1 MVSVC
6 MATYNGSQYIYEQV
20 SSILN
25 QLNAT
30 DELIVSDDGST
41 DNTVA
46 IINSFN
52 DARIKVY
59 LNKSSGRPT
68 ENFQN
73 ALIRAKGEFIF
84 LSDQDDIW
92 IDTKYDKLKNLLL
105 IYDLVVSDSIVVDEN
120 LNKLIPSFFDYHGS
134 KKGVLRNAIKNSYF
148 GSCMAFRRKVLKYA
162 LPFPMSREIGHDV
175 WIGLVAEMT
184 GKVFFYNEALI
195 LYRRHSSAVTSHA
208 IGKSKRSIFKKV
220 SGRLVMLQH
229 VINFY
234 IKYRWKRD

>member
-1 MVSVC
+1 
-6 MATYNGSQYIYEQV
+6 MATYNGCQYIYEQV

-25 QLNAT
+25 QLDAC
-30 DELIVSDDGST
+30 DELIISDDGST

-46 IINSFN
+46 IVNSFN

-59 LNKSSGRPT
+59 THKSSGRPT

-92 IDTKYDKLKNLLL
+92 IENKYDKLKELLL
-105 IYDLVVSDSIVVDEN
+105 VYDLVVSNSIIVDEN
-120 LNKLIPSFFDYHGS
+120 LNKLNPSFFAYHRS
-134 KKGVLRNAIKNSYF
+134 KKGIFRNAIKNSYF
-148 GSCMAFRRKVLKYA
+148 GSCMAFRSEILKYA
-162 LPFPMSREIGHDV
+162 LPFPTSSEIGHDV
-175 WIGLVAEMT
+175 WIGLVAEIT

-208 IGKSKRSIFKKV
+208 ISKSKRSFYKKV
-220 SGRLVMLQH
+220 FGRLVMLQH
-229 VINFY
+229 VIIFY
-234 IKYRWKRD
+234 IKYKWKKA